1 MNPEQDC
8 KSIRQHTIRMIC
20 FDLSGGIGVLDS
32 CANMLNKIAIKELL
46 YDDSDVV
53 KIIEVV
59 QDHQQHSESLFSLFI
74 DDMKSNLESCGT
86 ELSDIFDQINTIY
99 QADFKTLYVHLKQLE
114 DYYLAKGQLDVELT
128 NVLIYHA
135 DNLSQFLQSLRDE
148 VADF

>member
-74 DDMKSNLESCGT
+74 DDMKSNLETGGT
-86 ELSDIFDQINTIY
+86 DSDIKLIVDGIVTEYRKSTTLSAGISLDDKLETI
-99 QADFKTLYVHLKQLE
+99 
-114 DYYLAKGQLDVELT
+114 
-128 NVLIYHA
+128 
-135 DNLSQFLQSLRDE
+135 LS
-148 VADF
+148 